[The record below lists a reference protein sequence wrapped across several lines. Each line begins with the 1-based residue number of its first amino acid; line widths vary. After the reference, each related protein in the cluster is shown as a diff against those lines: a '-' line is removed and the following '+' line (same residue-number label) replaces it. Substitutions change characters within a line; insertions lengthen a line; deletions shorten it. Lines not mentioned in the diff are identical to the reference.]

1 MSGSLTKIAYQKYNH
16 HEAVEYREPMNAM
29 LEEIRIQ
36 VLIKSV
42 LKDV

>member
-1 MSGSLTKIAYQKYNH
+1 MKWSYQKYNH

-36 VLIKSV
+36 VFVKSV
-42 LKDV
+42 LKDVKV